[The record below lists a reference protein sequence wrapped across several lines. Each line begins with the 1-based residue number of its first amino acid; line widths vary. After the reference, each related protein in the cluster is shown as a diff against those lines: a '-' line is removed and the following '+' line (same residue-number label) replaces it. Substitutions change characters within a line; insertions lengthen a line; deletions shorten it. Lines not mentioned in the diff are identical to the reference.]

1 VKKTKRLNV
10 GGMAIPVGA
19 YMPQSPSS
27 AGPFDRT
34 ANTREVLD
42 GMQQANNP
50 VLRVK
55 KGGYVKSADGIAKR
69 GKTKGKLV

>member
-1 VKKTKRLNV
+1 MKKTKRYAD
-10 GGMAIPVGA
+10 GGSAISVGA

-34 ANTREVLD
+34 QNTREVLD
-42 GMQQANNP
+42 GLQETSNP
-50 VLRVK
+50 VLKMR

-69 GKTKGKLV
+69 GKTRGKLS